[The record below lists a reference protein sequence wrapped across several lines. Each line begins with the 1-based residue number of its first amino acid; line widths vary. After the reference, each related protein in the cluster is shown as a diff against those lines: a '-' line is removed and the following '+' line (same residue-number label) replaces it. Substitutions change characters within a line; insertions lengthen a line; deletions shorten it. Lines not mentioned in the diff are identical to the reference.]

1 LTVTLDAEIA
11 RPDRANRI
19 RQVAEIF
26 NTSERHIWRL
36 IADGK
41 LRADRLGPRCV
52 RIFDSEIIRFRAS
65 LRRDGGRDV

>member
-1 LTVTLDAEIA
+1 MTVTLEAEIA

-19 RQVAEIF
+19 RQVAELF

-52 RIFDSEIIRFRAS
+52 RIFDSEIARYRAS
-65 LRRDGGRDV
+65 LRETEAA

>member
-1 LTVTLDAEIA
+1 LTVTLEAEIA

-19 RQVAEIF
+19 RQVAELF

-52 RIFDSEIIRFRAS
+52 RIFDSEIARYRAS
-65 LRRDGGRDV
+65 LRETEAA

>member
-1 LTVTLDAEIA
+1 MTVTLEAEIA
-11 RPDRANRI
+11 RPDRADRI
-19 RQVAEIF
+19 RQVAELF

-52 RIFDSEIIRFRAS
+52 RIFDSEIARYRAS
-65 LRRDGGRDV
+65 LRETEAA

>member
-1 LTVTLDAEIA
+1 MTVTLEAEIA

-19 RQVAEIF
+19 RQVAELF
-26 NTSERHIWRL
+26 NTSERHICRL

-52 RIFDSEIIRFRAS
+52 RIFDSEIARYRAS
-65 LRRDGGRDV
+65 LRETEAA